1 MMTLYLSPCTDTS
14 NFQVLIGDVELGQN
28 RPELLEVAAMHGE
41 RVRVF
46 VTNEI
51 QTAIVTSGSSIL
63 LDWFRWV
70 TETLGDSAINA
81 TYTVRRTEL
90 DEDGNPE
97 EEAEEV
103 ESSDRI
109 EVEFE
114 SDEDEYYVKIS
125 HVIAR
130 EMDDEDP
137 DRAIYELEAC
147 VPQPDGSE
155 QCYRSNITVFAIQV
169 VELRCD
175 EAHRARLLA
184 IRCFSPGSGPID
196 FATCSFDGG
205 PAAPCECMKSIH
217 YSMHMRCSY

>member
-1 MMTLYLSPCTDTS
+1 MLTLYLSPWTDTS
-14 NFQVLIGDVELGQN
+14 NFQVLIGDVKLRQN
-28 RPELLEVAAMHGE
+28 RAELLEVAAMDRE

-46 VTNEI
+46 VTDEI
-51 QTAIVTSGSSIL
+51 QTAIVTNGASIL

-81 TYTVRRTEL
+81 TYTVLRTEL
-90 DEDGNPE
+90 DENGDPE
-97 EEAEEV
+97 EQPEEV
-103 ESSDRI
+103 ESSNRI
-109 EVEFE
+109 EVKFE
-114 SDEDEYYVKIS
+114 SDEDEYYIKIS
-125 HVIAR
+125 RVIAR

-169 VELRCD
+169 VQLSCSGV
-175 EAHRARLLA
+175 RAPRLLT
-184 IRCFSPGSGPID
+184 ITCYSPGSGSID

-205 PAAPCECMKSIH
+205 PATPCECMKSI
-217 YSMHMRCSY
+217 MLCI

>member
-1 MMTLYLSPCTDTS
+1 
-14 NFQVLIGDVELGQN
+14 VLIGDVELGQDI
-28 RPELLEVAAMHGE
+28 PGLLDVAARAEE

-46 VTNEI
+46 VTDER
-51 QTAIVTSGSSIL
+51 QTAIVTNGASIL

-70 TETLGDSAINA
+70 SETLGDSAINA
-81 TYTVRRTEL
+81 TYTARRTEL
-90 DEDGNPE
+90 DENGDPE

-114 SDEDEYYVKIS
+114 SDEEEYYIKIS
-125 HVIAR
+125 PVIAR

-155 QCYRSNITVFAIQV
+155 QCYTSNITVFAIQV
-169 VELRCD
+169 VELQCFQPPG
-175 EAHRARLLA
+175 ARLLT
-184 IRCFSPGSGPID
+184 INCSSPGNELNIN
-196 FATCSFDGG
+196 ANCSFDGG
-205 PAAPCECMKSIH
+205 PATPCE
-217 YSMHMRCSY
+217 

>member
-1 MMTLYLSPCTDTS
+1 MAA
-14 NFQVLIGDVELGQN
+14 VE
-28 RPELLEVAAMHGE
+28 EE

-46 VTNEI
+46 VTDER
-51 QTAIVTSGSSIL
+51 QTAIVTNGAYIL

-81 TYTVRRTEL
+81 TFTIRSTEL
-90 DEDGNPE
+90 DEDGDPE

-125 HVIAR
+125 RVIAR

-147 VPQPDGSE
+147 LPQPDGSE
-155 QCYRSNITVFAIQV
+155 QCYKSNITVFAIQV
-169 VELRCD
+169 IELECSQQPD
-175 EAHRARLLA
+175 TRLLN
-184 IRCFSPGSGPID
+184 ITCFSPGNELDSN
-196 FATCSFDGG
+196 ANCSFDGG
-205 PAAPCECMKSIH
+205 PAFSCE
-217 YSMHMRCSY
+217 

>member
-1 MMTLYLSPCTDTS
+1 M
-14 NFQVLIGDVELGQN
+14 
-28 RPELLEVAAMHGE
+28 LEVAAVEEE

-46 VTNEI
+46 VTDER
-51 QTAIVTSGSSIL
+51 QTAIVTNGAYIL

-70 TETLGDSAINA
+70 TEILGDSAINA
-81 TYTVRRTEL
+81 TYTIRSTEL
-90 DEDGNPE
+90 DENGDPE

-125 HVIAR
+125 RVIAR

-147 VPQPDGSE
+147 IPQPDGSE
-155 QCYRSNITVFAIQV
+155 QCYKSNITVYAIGLV
-169 VELRCD
+169 V
-175 EAHRARLLA
+175 
-184 IRCFSPGSGPID
+184 GPLGK
-196 FATCSFDGG
+196 T
-205 PAAPCECMKSIH
+205 
-217 YSMHMRCSY
+217 

>member
-1 MMTLYLSPCTDTS
+1 MAA
-14 NFQVLIGDVELGQN
+14 VED
-28 RPELLEVAAMHGE
+28 E

-46 VTNEI
+46 VTDER
-51 QTAIVTSGSSIL
+51 QTAIVTNGAYIL

-70 TETLGDSAINA
+70 TETLDDSAINA
-81 TYTVRRTEL
+81 TYTIRSTEL
-90 DEDGNPE
+90 DENGDPE

-125 HVIAR
+125 RVIAR

-155 QCYRSNITVFAIQV
+155 QCYESNITVFAIQV
-169 VELRCD
+169 VELECSQSRD
-175 EAHRARLLA
+175 SRLLN
-184 IRCFSPGSGPID
+184 ITCFSPGNELDSN
-196 FATCSFDGG
+196 ANCSFDGG
-205 PAAPCECMKSIH
+205 PAFSCE
-217 YSMHMRCSY
+217 

>member
-1 MMTLYLSPCTDTS
+1 M
-14 NFQVLIGDVELGQN
+14 E
-28 RPELLEVAAMHGE
+28 EE

-46 VTNEI
+46 VTDER
-51 QTAIVTSGSSIL
+51 QTAIVTNGAYIL

-81 TYTVRRTEL
+81 TYTIRKTEL
-90 DEDGNPE
+90 DENGNPE

-103 ESSDRI
+103 ESNDRI

-114 SDEDEYYVKIS
+114 SDEDEYYVKIPR
-125 HVIAR
+125 VIAR

-155 QCYRSNITVFAIQV
+155 QCYTSNITVFAIQV
-169 VELRCD
+169 VELQCFQPPGT
-175 EAHRARLLA
+175 RLLT
-184 IRCFSPGSGPID
+184 ITCFSPGNALNTNAS
-196 FATCSFDGG
+196 CSFDDG
-205 PAAPCECMKSIH
+205 PAFSCE
-217 YSMHMRCSY
+217 

>member
-1 MMTLYLSPCTDTS
+1 
-14 NFQVLIGDVELGQN
+14 VLIGDVELGQDI
-28 RPELLEVAAMHGE
+28 PGLLDVAARAEE

-46 VTNEI
+46 VTDER
-51 QTAIVTSGSSIL
+51 QTAIVTNGASIL

-70 TETLGDSAINA
+70 SETLGDSAINA
-81 TYTVRRTEL
+81 TYTARRTEL
-90 DEDGNPE
+90 DENGDPE

-114 SDEDEYYVKIS
+114 SDEEEYYIKIS
-125 HVIAR
+125 PVIAR

-155 QCYRSNITVFAIQV
+155 QCYTSNITVFAIQV
-169 VELRCD
+169 VELQCFQPPG
-175 EAHRARLLA
+175 ARLLT
-184 IRCFSPGSGPID
+184 INCSSPGNELNSN
-196 FATCSFDGG
+196 ASCSFDGG
-205 PAAPCECMKSIH
+205 PATPCE
-217 YSMHMRCSY
+217 